1 MWSNGSKNGMR
12 KMEALVH
19 QGERNDKPV
28 LCDWCDEKCKSYE
41 ARKIMM
47 HEYDAFDYNWTCP
60 KCWDKAHE

>member
-1 MWSNGSKNGMR
+1 
-12 KMEALVH
+12 MEALVH